1 MLSGQSRVQA
11 PEPAPCDDVKKTVS
25 GILKRV
31 DDLVRKNEF
40 DQAELVLVQ
49 AKELDPMNIYAH
61 AFGERIASLKELVHE
76 KTAAVHIFE
85 LKATALCGEAP
96 TTQIADVKSQGLSQ
110 SPPASNASVRL
121 QSETQAKNRTEEEK
135 ALVEIR
141 KTVEADSEKKEH
153 EHILDATVASRGKGV
168 QCHMQATTKEEVEYS
183 KKVQAIITEA
193 FKSKL
198 RKGAKLHPAMAATES
213 EESCQKEQMTNA
225 TEEARQAKDSLAIS
239 QAAPR
244 VPPST
249 CSKNTTISSKP
260 QDKKQHI
267 RDDRQEALCQYKL
280 ALSSV
285 WTAGAETTEEADTLN
300 ELRMSL
306 SISNE
311 EHKRIEKE
319 VRYETYIQ
327 ALRKASNSGKI
338 APENATV
345 VAALR
350 DRFHIS
356 IEEHLTIKAKLL
368 SEIQPIKKR
377 PSLLIID
384 DDETLLE
391 LITRSL
397 NEAGFVTKSV
407 TTSDEAYV
415 FLKNASPDLVLCD
428 VHLKTSTMG
437 GFAFYEKVREMESLR
452 HTPFIFL
459 SGLTDEALIRT
470 GKALGVDDY
479 LSKPISE
486 ETLISAIRGKIR
498 RYREVK
504 GRRN

>member
-1 MLSGQSRVQA
+1 M
-11 PEPAPCDDVKKTVS
+11 KMVS
-25 GILKRV
+25 GILKCV

-40 DQAELVLVQ
+40 DQAELVLSQ
-49 AKELDPMNIYAH
+49 AKKIDPKNIYAH
-61 AFGERIASLKELVHE
+61 AFGERIAILKGLVQVNTPVVHMFDLRT
-76 KTAAVHIFE
+76 TAPR
-85 LKATALCGEAP
+85 GEAP
-96 TTQIADVKSQGLSQ
+96 TPQIADVKSQGLHQ
-110 SPPASNASVRL
+110 SPPASNPSVRL
-121 QSETQAKNRTEEEK
+121 QAEMQTRKRTEEKE

-141 KTVEADSEKKEH
+141 KTVEADLAKKEH
-153 EHILDATVASRGKGV
+153 EHILDATAASRGEGE
-168 QCHMQATTKEEVEYS
+168 QCRIQVSKKEEAEYS
-183 KKVQAIITEA
+183 RKVQRIITEA

-198 RKGAKLHPAMAATES
+198 RKGEKLQPAIAAKES
-213 EESCQKEQMTNA
+213 EESCQREQMKIA

-239 QAAPR
+239 RAAPR

-260 QDKKQHI
+260 EEKKQPI
-267 RDDRQEALCQYKL
+267 RFDRQEALSQYKL
-280 ALSSV
+280 ALASV
-285 WTAGAETTEEADTLN
+285 WTAGAATTEEADTLN
-300 ELRMSL
+300 KLRMSL

-327 ALRKASNSGKI
+327 ALKKASNSGKI

-356 IEEHLTIKAKLL
+356 IEEHLTIRAKLL

-384 DDETLLE
+384 DDETLLG

-397 NEAGFVTKSV
+397 NEAGFVTTSV

-415 FLKNASPDLVLCD
+415 VLKNASPDLVLCD

-452 HTPFIFL
+452 QTPFIFL
-459 SGLTDEALIRT
+459 SGLADEALIRT
-470 GKALGVDDY
+470 AKALGADDY